1 MFENNGT
8 PIRVVGG
15 TPPGVPLFPK
25 AVGDGRGDLV
35 THHDYER
42 NAEMLDAIFD
52 SAHGRGVGHIAGIAG
67 DEKPA
72 DAKPT
77 EQQFRRQ

>member
-1 MFENNGT
+1 
-8 PIRVVGG
+8 
-15 TPPGVPLFPK
+15 
-25 AVGDGRGDLV
+25 V